1 MNRSSVVRNTLL
13 GAVITVTGILLC
25 SGCGKNQ
32 GSTEEVKPVVHKGIA
47 FIELDSVIAHFDMA
61 IDKSAELEQKT
72 KSSEAELTVKSQA
85 FDRDVR
91 DYQTKAQKGLI
102 TRATAAEMEQTLA
115 QQQQNLLALRDEMAN
130 KLNEESIVAQRQ
142 VLDYIN
148 QYLAEYNV
156 GHGYQYILAKQF
168 PGPILYGDSTLD
180 ITDEVIAGLNAKY
193 NTTKKKE

>member
-1 MNRSSVVRNTLL
+1 
-13 GAVITVTGILLC
+13 
-25 SGCGKNQ
+25 
-32 GSTEEVKPVVHKGIA
+32 
-47 FIELDSVIAHFDMA
+47 
-61 IDKSAELEQKT
+61 
-72 KSSEAELTVKSQA
+72 
-85 FDRDVR
+85 
-91 DYQTKAQKGLI
+91 
-102 TRATAAEMEQTLA
+102 
-115 QQQQNLLALRDEMAN
+115 MAN